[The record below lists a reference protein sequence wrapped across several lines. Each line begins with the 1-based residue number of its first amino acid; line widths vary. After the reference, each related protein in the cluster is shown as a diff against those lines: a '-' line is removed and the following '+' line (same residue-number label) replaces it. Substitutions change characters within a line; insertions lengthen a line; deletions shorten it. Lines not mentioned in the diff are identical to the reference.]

1 MAYGIIHNVYSHL
14 RSATVFTEQKILLTP
29 ITHTVLRSLQTQ
41 APGQGTRHKP
51 PQKAT
56 TGLNAISFGIKQSQA
71 ARTEMLGAPRWS
83 CCTSTAVPACSAG
96 ASYPLLIPS
105 HPSMWKLFLTLKAVH
120 TKTMAIWPRLTP
132 KAWQDEG
139 HLHHQEEGSGEK
151 HVLSTGCCWP
161 PAGYLPYQ
169 QHRKGRHSTM
179 RMRGTLP
186 KHPQIKLLITKYL
199 FFFLNKLYRISI

>member
-1 MAYGIIHNVYSHL
+1 MAYSIIHNIYSHL
-14 RSATVFTEQKILLTP
+14 RSAAVFTEQKTLLTP
-29 ITHTVLRSLQTQ
+29 IIHTVLISLQTQ

-51 PQKAT
+51 SQKAT
-56 TGLNAISFGIKQSQA
+56 TGLNAISFGIKQSPA

-83 CCTSTAVPACSAG
+83 CCTSTAVPACGAG

-105 HPSMWKLFLTLKAVH
+105 RHSMWKLFITLQAMH
-120 TKTMAIWPRLTP
+120 TKTMAVWPRPTP

-139 HLHHQEEGSGEK
+139 HLQHQEEGSGEK
-151 HVLSTGCCWP
+151 HVLSTGCRWP

-179 RMRGTLP
+179 RMRCTLP
-186 KHPQIKLLITKYL
+186 KRPQIKLLITKYL
-199 FFFLNKLYRISI
+199 FFF